1 MPIYSI
7 LHRWTRSTVA
17 VIEAPTYA
25 RALEWATRRGMS
37 LIDVDLEGLVLR
49 SAFLARADLRGAGLS
64 GADLAAC
71 YLRKADLRGADLREA
86 RLVNAFLGGSDLRH
100 ADLRDA
106 ELAHADLRGAKVVG
120 ADLRGT
126 IITGARLAGAIC
138 DWRWS
143 VIPAELLRQHPGAS
157 GRDSRL
163 VIDMAFYEDQ
173 RPWGWLKLLSS
184 YGRRADW
191 ALGALAEW
199 VRDGDNAPELLRSL
213 AADDSGAT
221 PADAASGSYAEN
233 PVRSD
238 KDAALDC
245 DHRSPAPADVPS
257 APRMLWTSRRT
268 PVLGTTR
275 HPAER

>member
-64 GADLAAC
+64 GADLAGC
-71 YLRKADLRGADLREA
+71 YLRKSDLRGADLRRT
-86 RLVNAFLGGSDLRH
+86 RLVHAFLGGTDLRQ
-100 ADLRDA
+100 ADLREA
-106 ELAHADLRGAKVVG
+106 ELSHADLRGTNLVG

-126 IITGARLAGAIC
+126 VITGARLAGAVC

-143 VIPAELLRQHPGAS
+143 VIPAELLRQHSGAS

-163 VIDMAFYEDQ
+163 VIAMAFYEDQ
-173 RPWGWLKLLSS
+173 RPWGWLKLLSG

-191 ALGALAEW
+191 ALGVLAAS
-199 VRDGDNAPELLRSL
+199 VRDGDNAPELLRCL
-213 AADDSGAT
+213 AADASGSIA
-221 PADAASGSYAEN
+221 ADAASCTYAGN
-233 PVRSD
+233 PVRQD
-238 KDAALDC
+238 GDGAFDLD
-245 DHRSPAPADVPS
+245 HHSPAPTDVPS
-257 APRMLWTSRRT
+257 APRMLWTCRRT
-268 PVLGTTR
+268 PVLDTTR
-275 HPAER
+275 TPSEP

>member
-1 MPIYSI
+1 MIN
-7 LHRWTRSTVA
+7 LHIINRFNRRTIA

-49 SAFLARADLRGAGLS
+49 SAFLAHADLRGAGLS

-71 YLRKADLRGADLREA
+71 YLRKADLRGADLCEA
-86 RLVNAFLGGSDLRH
+86 RLLHTFLGGADLRQ

-106 ELAHADLRGAKVVG
+106 ELSHADLRGAKIVG

-126 IITGARLAGAIC
+126 IITGARLVGAIC

-157 GRDSRL
+157 EKGSRL
-163 VIDMAFYEDQ
+163 VIDMAFYEDR
-173 RPWGWLKLLSS
+173 RPWEWLRLLSG

-191 ALGALAEW
+191 ALGVLAES
-199 VRDGDNAPELLRSL
+199 VRNGDNAPDLLKCL
-213 AADDSGAT
+213 AADASTSITAGSASSVSAGDPPRSDDDGALDLDHSPV
-221 PADAASGSYAEN
+221 PADI
-233 PVRSD
+233 P
-238 KDAALDC
+238 
-245 DHRSPAPADVPS
+245 PP
-257 APRMLWTSRRT
+257 PRMLWTCRRT
-268 PVLGTTR
+268 SVLDATR
-275 HPAER
+275 TSAGP